1 MQAAQIQQAWRELKA
16 TRKLRNRDAA
26 DALGVSEAELVASAV
41 GDTATRLE
49 GDLRDLLRRVPELG
63 GVMALTRNESCVHE
77 KDGPYENISADGMV
91 GLALGEAIDLRLF
104 FSHWKHGFAI
114 EEQTPR
120 GLQRSLQVYDASG
133 TAVHKIF
140 LRASSDAAA
149 WRRIVDAFAAA
160 DQAPG
165 VSVQPAPAREAER
178 PDAAIDVEGLR
189 SAWAGMKDTHEF
201 FGMLKKF
208 GVARTQAMRLAGP
221 DFCRPAPHDAVRKVL
236 EAASA
241 DLLEIMVFVGNRGC
255 IQIHTGPVSNIKVM
269 DRWVNVMDPGFNL
282 HLREDRI
289 AESWIVRKPTT
300 DGDVTSLELFD
311 AEGET
316 IALLFGKRKP
326 GVPESSAWRELLAR
340 LFPA

>member
-49 GDLRDLLRRVPELG
+49 GDLRDLLKRVPELG
-63 GVMALTRNESCVHE
+63 SVMALTRNASCVHE
-77 KDGPYENISADGMV
+77 KDGPYENISAEGMV

-104 FSHWKHGFAI
+104 FSHWKHAFAV
-114 EEQTPR
+114 EERTPR

-140 LRASSDAAA
+140 LRESSDAAA

-165 VSVQPAPAREAER
+165 VAVQPAPAREAPR
-178 PDAAIDVEGLR
+178 PDAVIDVDGLR
-189 SAWAGMKDTHEF
+189 RAWAGMKDTHEF
-201 FGMLKKF
+201 FGLLKQF

-221 DFCRPAPHDAVRKVL
+221 GLCRPAPHGAARKVL

-326 GVPESSAWRELLAR
+326 GVPESPAWRTLLAR

>member
-49 GDLRDLLRRVPELG
+49 GDLRDLLKRVPELG
-63 GVMALTRNESCVHE
+63 SVMALTRNESCVHE
-77 KDGPYENISADGMV
+77 KDGPYENISAEGMV

-104 FSHWKHGFAI
+104 FSHWKHAFAI
-114 EEQTPR
+114 EESTPR
-120 GLQRSLQVYDASG
+120 GTQRSLQVYDASG
-133 TAVHKIF
+133 AAVHKIF
-140 LRASSDAAA
+140 LREASDAAA

-165 VSVQPAPAREAER
+165 LSVQPAPAPETPR
-178 PDAAIDVEGLR
+178 PDAAVDIEGLR
-189 SAWAGMKDTHEF
+189 RAWGDMKDTHEF

-221 DFCRPAPHDAVRKVL
+221 GFCRPAPHDAARKVL

-255 IQIHTGPVSNIKVM
+255 IQIHTGPVSNIRIM

-311 AEGET
+311 VDGET

-326 GVPESSAWRELLAR
+326 GVPESTAWRELLGR